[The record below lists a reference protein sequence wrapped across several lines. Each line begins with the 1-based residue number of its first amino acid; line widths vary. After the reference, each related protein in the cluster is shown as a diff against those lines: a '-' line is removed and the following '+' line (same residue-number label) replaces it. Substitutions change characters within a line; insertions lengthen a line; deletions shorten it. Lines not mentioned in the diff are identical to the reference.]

1 MITTTKTLILCSN
14 SPPDDC
20 ISPGYH
26 ASLPMEVHGSCYANM
41 QIVSPASYQK
51 LNCPA
56 VVVTQNSFDME
67 AFSFHVANYICAKHD
82 KKYGILF
89 DSAYELTHVSN
100 C

>member
-1 MITTTKTLILCSN
+1 
-14 SPPDDC
+14 
-20 ISPGYH
+20 
-26 ASLPMEVHGSCYANM
+26 M

-89 DSAYELTHVSN
+89 DSAYELTHVSMKI
-100 C
+100 